1 MNTVFEI
8 ITDTTGNVTVNH
20 KPVTGTTENDVESV
34 YNFAIADASVSNYPV
49 HAVVMLNDQ
58 GQVLQR
64 ECYKRNPATEPSP
77 EPEPEPEPTP
87 DPEPDPEPPVDDG
100 GDETPE
106 EPVEVI
112 EPEVNEGE

>member
-20 KPVTGTTENDVESV
+20 KPVAGTTENDVESV

-64 ECYKRNPATEPSP
+64 ECYKRNPAPEPAP
-77 EPEPEPEPTP
+77 EPEVVDPEDDGDNTEETPAPAEPE
-87 DPEPDPEPPVDDG
+87 E
-100 GDETPE
+100 
-106 EPVEVI
+106 
-112 EPEVNEGE
+112 